1 MTPLDSFKKTLAPLH
16 PEGARFVAIAVI
28 ATAILFWI
36 WAPLGWIGVVLTLF
50 VAYFFRNPDRVSPIR
65 EGLVLSPG
73 DGLVESIGPA
83 VPPSELGMGET
94 ALTRISIFLSVLD
107 VHVNRVP
114 ADGRVLKAVYRPG
127 KFFNAALDKASEDN
141 ERMSVR
147 LGLDGGKEIAFVQIA
162 GLIARRI
169 VCDLKDGQLVQAG
182 ERFGLIRFGSRLDV
196 YLPEGVNA
204 MVALG
209 QRAIGGETILADVNS
224 RAAAQEGEVR

>member
-1 MTPLDSFKKTLAPLH
+1 MTPIDSFKKTLAPIH
-16 PEGARFVAIAVI
+16 PEGGRFVIIAILITVV
-28 ATAILFWI
+28 LFWI
-36 WAPLGWIGVVLTLF
+36 YQPLGWIGLVATLF
-50 VAYFFRNPDRVSPIR
+50 VAYFFRNPDRVSPTR
-65 EGLVLSPG
+65 AGLILSPG

-83 VPPSELGMGET
+83 VPPKELEMGEDM
-94 ALTRISIFLSVLD
+94 LTRISIFLSVLD

-114 ADGRVLKAVYRPG
+114 ADGRVVKAVYRPG

-147 LGLDGGKEIAFVQIA
+147 LEMDSGKSIAFVQIA

-169 VCDLKDGQLVQAG
+169 VCDLKEGQLVQAG

-196 YLPEGVNA
+196 YLPEGVTP

-209 QRAIGGETILADVNS
+209 QRAIGGETILAD
-224 RAAAQEGEVR
+224 AQSKQPAMEGDVR